1 VNLKNTNEIIRNK
14 NNKQRNQ

>member
-14 NNKQRNQ
+14 NNKQRNR